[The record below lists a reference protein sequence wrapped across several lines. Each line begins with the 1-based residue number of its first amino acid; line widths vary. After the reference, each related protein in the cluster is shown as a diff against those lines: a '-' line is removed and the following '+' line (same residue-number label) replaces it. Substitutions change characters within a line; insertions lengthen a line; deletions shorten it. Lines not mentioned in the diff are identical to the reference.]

1 MQKSILRIVNDQRV
15 VLSDVDEN
23 AASRFNVEAARRDVA
38 ALQQIVKRQDAMDAD
53 DADDADT
60 GLVAALGALAQSK
73 EVRSFLFSICFF

>member
-1 MQKSILRIVNDQRV
+1 MNDQPV

-53 DADDADT
+53 DDADT
-60 GLVAALGALAQSK
+60 ELVAALGALAQSK

>member
-53 DADDADT
+53 DDADT
-60 GLVAALGALAQSK
+60 ELVAALGALAQSK

>member
-1 MQKSILRIVNDQRV
+1 MQKSILRIVNDQPV

-53 DADDADT
+53 DDADT
-60 GLVAALGALAQSK
+60 ELVAALGALAQSK